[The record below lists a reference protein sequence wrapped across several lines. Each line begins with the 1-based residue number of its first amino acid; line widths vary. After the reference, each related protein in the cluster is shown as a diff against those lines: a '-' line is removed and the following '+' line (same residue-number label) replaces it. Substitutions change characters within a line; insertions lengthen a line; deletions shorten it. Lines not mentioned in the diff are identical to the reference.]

1 MTRDLPA
8 QFEEFSEA
16 RRNGFLKVKA
26 IKENGGMVAGTFCT
40 FTPDARIAPTP
51 RSIQG
56 ELSCGMSLL
65 VKQEDIDAVRSYLE
79 RSDAEYH
86 SIVEMPCQI
95 RPNRNRFC

>member
-1 MTRDLPA
+1 MDPVELNYYILFANYTQGLALLDMLK
-8 QFEEFSEA
+8 EE
-16 RRNGFLKVKA
+16 GLH
-26 IKENGGMVAGTFCT
+26 
-40 FTPDARIAPTP
+40 ARIAPTP

-65 VKQEDIDAVRSYLE
+65 VKQEDIDAVRAYLE